1 MKKVGKPVFFVV
13 FVLILLLTLTAFLGV
28 STTFGDIPTTWIKG
42 AQDIRWGIDVRGGVD
57 ATFSPPDGYD
67 ATDEEMAAAE
77 QIIKVRMVS
86 QNITD
91 YEIYTDYD
99 KDRIIVRFPWK
110 EDETDFNPEDAIAE
124 LGATARLTFR
134 EGYETD
140 ASGLPSGV
148 TADTIIL
155 EGKDVEEAAP
165 AMTNTNEI
173 VVSLKLTSEGAEKFA
188 EATTRLSSQS
198 PKGIISIWMDDVM
211 ISYPRVNDAILNG
224 EASISGGFDAAGAK
238 ELADKINA
246 GALPFALQTTNFST
260 ISPTLGVGARDAMV
274 LAGFIAFIAICVLM
288 IILYRL
294 PGIVACIALMG
305 QAAGTI
311 AAITGYLPSISSFT
325 LTLPGIAGI
334 ILSIGVGVDANVIT
348 YERIRE
354 ELRLGRG
361 IDAAIDAGY
370 KRAFTAIF
378 DGNITVVFVAV
389 ILMGAFGPPAS
400 IFAMMLKPVFGIFG
414 SSTTGAI
421 YSFGYTLL
429 VGIILNFIMAVTA
442 SRLMLK
448 PLSKFKPL
456 RKAWLYGGE
465 KK

>member
-311 AAITGYLPSISSFT
+311 AAISALDFQLYPDFAGYRGHYPLHW
-325 LTLPGIAGI
+325 
-334 ILSIGVGVDANVIT
+334 
-348 YERIRE
+348 R
-354 ELRLGRG
+354 GRG
-361 IDAAIDAGY
+361 
-370 KRAFTAIF
+370 RQRHH
-378 DGNITVVFVAV
+378 
-389 ILMGAFGPPAS
+389 L
-400 IFAMMLKPVFGIFG
+400 
-414 SSTTGAI
+414 
-421 YSFGYTLL
+421 
-429 VGIILNFIMAVTA
+429 
-442 SRLMLK
+442 
-448 PLSKFKPL
+448 
-456 RKAWLYGGE
+456 
-465 KK
+465 

>member
-13 FVLILLLTLTAFLGV
+13 LVLILLLTYTSFLGIT
-28 STTFGDIPTTWIKG
+28 TTFGDIPTTWIKG
-42 AQDIRWGIDVRGGVD
+42 AGDIRWGIDVRGGVD
-57 ATFSPPDGYD
+57 VTFSPPDDYD
-67 ATDEEMAAAE
+67 ASDEDMAAAE

-110 EDETDFNPEDAIAE
+110 EDETEFNPEDAIAE

-148 TADTIIL
+148 TAETIIL
-155 EGKDVEEAAP
+155 EGKDVEEATP

-173 VVSLKLTSEGAEKFA
+173 VVSLKLTAEGAEKFA
-188 EATTRLSSQS
+188 EATTRLA
-198 PKGIISIWMDDVM
+198 PTKGIISIWMDDVM
-211 ISYPRVNDAILNG
+211 ISYPSVQNAITNG
-224 EASISGGFDAAGAK
+224 EASISGNFDAAAAK

-274 LAGFIAFIAICVLM
+274 MAGFIAFAAICVLM
-288 IILYRL
+288 IVLYRL

-305 QAAGTI
+305 QAAGTV

-400 IFAMMLKPVFGIFG
+400 IFAMMLKPIFGIFG

-429 VGIILNFIMAVTA
+429 VGIILNFLMGVTA

-448 PLSKFKPL
+448 SLSKFKPL